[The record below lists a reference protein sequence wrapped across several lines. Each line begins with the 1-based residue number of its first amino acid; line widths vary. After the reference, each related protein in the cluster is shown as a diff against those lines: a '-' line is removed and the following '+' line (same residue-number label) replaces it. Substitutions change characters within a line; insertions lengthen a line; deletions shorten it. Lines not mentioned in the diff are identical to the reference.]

1 MEFSDVEKLL
11 ARFPTANKGFDY
23 TAFCKALQQPPILQQ
38 QQQQSGRQS
47 PSKRKLRSPTKLQ
60 QREQA
65 RMRIDQRLESQR
77 LLMESVRHKL
87 IRGVVGDDSDGY
99 HGIQNALHR
108 LDVAGDG
115 YLDANVFMK
124 KFVQRLKCPLTR
136 PEREL
141 LLEQLRAQ
149 STGKAEDVLDYEQV
163 IRVHFPTQTLTF
175 QLIGGLAV
183 PVRTYLQL
191 E

>member
-1 MEFSDVEKLL
+1 
-11 ARFPTANKGFDY
+11 
-23 TAFCKALQQPPILQQ
+23 
-38 QQQQSGRQS
+38 
-47 PSKRKLRSPTKLQ
+47 
-60 QREQA
+60 
-65 RMRIDQRLESQR
+65 MRIDQRLESQR